1 VRGTTHS
8 LRTTLRTQ
16 AAPMM
21 IRVRLT
27 LSLHVSLLILWYCR
41 RLWRLILIVSL
52 LLLLLLLL
60 FLLYHYCSVRP
71 SLIFRLKFPTP
82 PRSLKSFP
90 VRDWIMRRSIHVF
103 THCNPARAKL
113 LTISEQVQ
121 TSQPLDEAFR
131 DGIYLIW
138 FLI

>member
-1 VRGTTHS
+1 MRGTTHS
-8 LRTTLRTQ
+8 LRATLRTQ

-27 LSLHVSLLILWYCR
+27 LSSHVSLLILWYCR

-52 LLLLLLLL
+52 LLLLLL
-60 FLLYHYCSVRP
+60 FLLYHCCSVRP
-71 SLIFRLKFPTP
+71 SLILRLKFPTQ

-103 THCNPARAKL
+103 THCDPARAKL